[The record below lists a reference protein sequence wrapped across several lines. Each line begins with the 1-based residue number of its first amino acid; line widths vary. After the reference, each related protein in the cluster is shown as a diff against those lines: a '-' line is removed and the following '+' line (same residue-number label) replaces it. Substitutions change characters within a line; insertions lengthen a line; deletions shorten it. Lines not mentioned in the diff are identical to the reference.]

1 MLRRLSRYSGLVAA
15 LAIGLAL
22 SLAAI
27 DVAEARRA
35 SGGFGSRG
43 SRTFDTPSVTRTAP
57 SDASPINRTMTQQ
70 NSAQP
75 QRNVGQQQAQ
85 RPGLFGGFGRTLFG
99 GLLLGG
105 LFGMLLGGGFG
116 GMMGFLG
123 MLLQIAL
130 IVGLGMLLMR
140 FLANRRQASAYPAGG
155 NMQREAYAGAG
166 GNKPGFQI
174 PTMGSG
180 SAATP
185 RATKPVTQDIQLS
198 PADLDRFEALLTE
211 VQTAYGREDYP
222 ALRRLATPEAMSYLA
237 EELGDN
243 ATNGVRNTVSDVKL
257 LQGDIS
263 EAWREGPLDYATL
276 AMRYSSI
283 DALVDRTT
291 GKVVDGDAVNPSE
304 TVELWTFVRKSGTD
318 WQLSAIQSA

>member
-140 FLANRRQASAYPAGG
+140 FLANRRQSSAYAAGG

-174 PTMGSG
+174 PSMGSG
-180 SAATP
+180 AAATA
-185 RATKPVTQDIQLS
+185 RSTIPVTQDIQLS
-198 PADLDRFEALLTE
+198 PADLDRFEALLSE
-211 VQTAYGREDYP
+211 IQSAYGREDYP
-222 ALRRLATPEAMSYLA
+222 TLRRLSTPEAMSYLA

-263 EAWREGPLDYATL
+263 EAWREGPVEYATL

-283 DALVDRTT
+283 DALVDRNT

-304 TVELWTFVRKSGTD
+304 TVELWTFVRKSGGD
-318 WQLSAIQSA
+318 WLLSAIQSA